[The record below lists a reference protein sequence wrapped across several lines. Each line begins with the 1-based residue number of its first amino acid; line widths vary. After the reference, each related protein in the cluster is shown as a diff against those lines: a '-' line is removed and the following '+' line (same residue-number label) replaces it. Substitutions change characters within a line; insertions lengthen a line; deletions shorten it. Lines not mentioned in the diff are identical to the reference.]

1 MTDSAIRDDTE
12 LVLSRYLVAVEISD
26 DLIFC
31 GHAVFGRRRLLD
43 RHMMS
48 LLGFFRPPQTP
59 ASAVAEY
66 LRRNPRLAVT
76 EGLPELVHR
85 IIRGYVE
92 DGILVPADQD
102 EPTAVAER
110 LGRTYGRDA
119 DGAFGVDAIEDA
131 FMPVLPERLD
141 RPSPAGDSEPLTIL
155 LLGWCAVQSLRPV
168 LAAAAAARGFQ
179 AAIQVGFPDD
189 VHLIDA
195 LAPDVTVLQLSHRL
209 ILAPVLDGLHLLP
222 PEELEDRITGAE
234 AAIRSA
240 VEKAAARTGSRL
252 LLVQGIAAPQVSP
265 FGAADFR
272 HAPNV
277 SDVVFRLNRTAREAT
292 ARHPDALFVDEEALA
307 ASFGKRWLM
316 DDLVSTFSHHGLLG
330 YPPGGAAIDA
340 PADTAEPSEQPE
352 PLPDEAQRTRF
363 HRLMSGAYLDLYE
376 IWRGRDAIRCVI
388 TDLDGTLWPGRI
400 ADESFDFNDERLVV
414 PLMYG
419 WYAGLHQAL
428 QVLRRRG
435 IVLAAVSKN
444 DPGVLA
450 KWRPDRLP
458 LGLGVRAEERGHL
471 LRPDD
476 FVAVR
481 LAWEPKSAVIRRLT
495 KELGV
500 SPGQVAFIDDHPV
513 EREEVRQTLPDVLV
527 LGDDMA
533 RVREVLLTSPRF
545 QVLDVSPE
553 ARRRTETTRARL
565 EREAARTAAPDAGAF
580 LKSLEVRCVVRVERD
595 TARAARI
602 SELLRRTNQFATTA
616 QRPSAA
622 ELAALMGRD
631 GAAVVSLHVRDRFAD
646 YGLVGAAVVEGTAIT
661 AFAISCRVIGLEAEI
676 PLLRRALELA
686 GRGGGSVH
694 VLFAPTERN
703 LPARRLFI
711 LQGFSARADG
721 TGFLFDLAH
730 QPPPADPP
738 HLHVLEE

>member
-1 MTDSAIRDDTE
+1 MTDSTIGDDTV
-12 LVLSRYLVAVEISD
+12 LVLSRYLVTVEISD
-26 DLIFC
+26 DMIFC

-43 RHMMS
+43 RRMMS
-48 LLGFFRPPQTP
+48 LVGIFRSPHSP
-59 ASAVAEY
+59 ASAVADY
-66 LRRNPRLAVT
+66 LRRNPRSAMT
-76 EGLPELVHR
+76 EGLPKRVHR
-85 IIRGYVE
+85 IIRDYVE

-102 EPTAVAER
+102 ETAAVAER

-131 FMPVLPERLD
+131 FTPVLPERLD
-141 RPSPAGDSEPLTIL
+141 RSLPERASEPLTIL

-189 VHLIDA
+189 VHLIDT

-222 PEELEDRITGAE
+222 PAEIEDRITGAE

-240 VEKAAARTGSRL
+240 VEKATARTGSRL

-272 HAPNV
+272 HAPSV
-277 SDVVFRLNRTAREAT
+277 SDVAFRLNRAAREAT
-292 ARHPDALFVDEEALA
+292 ARHADALFVDEEALA

-330 YPPGGAAIDA
+330 YPPGGVADEA
-340 PADTAEPSEQPE
+340 PEDGKGLPE
-352 PLPDEAQRTRF
+352 PAAAAASRTTF
-363 HRLMSGAYLDLYE
+363 HRLVSDAYLDLYAV
-376 IWRGRDAIRCVI
+376 WRGRDAIRCVV

-400 ADESFDFNDERLVV
+400 ADESFDFTDERLVV

-419 WYAGLHQAL
+419 RYAGLHQAL
-428 QVLRRRG
+428 QVLRSRG
-435 IVLAAVSKN
+435 ILLAAVSKN

-450 KWRPDRLP
+450 RWRPDLLP

-476 FVAVR
+476 FVAVC
-481 LAWEPKSAVIRRLT
+481 LSWEPKSAVIRRLT
-495 KELGV
+495 VELGV
-500 SPGQVAFIDDHPV
+500 APGQVAFIDDHPV
-513 EREEVRQTLPDVLV
+513 ERAEVRQALPDVLV

-533 RVREVLLTSPRF
+533 RVRETLLTSPRF
-545 QVLDVSPE
+545 QVLEVSPE

-565 EREAARTAAPDAGAF
+565 EREAARTAAPDAGEF
-580 LKSLEVRCVVRVERD
+580 LKSLAVHCVVRVERD

-622 ELAALMGRD
+622 ELVALMGRD
-631 GAAVVSLHVRDRFAD
+631 GAAVASLHVRDRFAD
-646 YGLVGAAVVEGTAIT
+646 YGLVGAAVVEGAAVT

-686 GRGGGSVH
+686 GRGGAAVRM
-694 VLFAPTERN
+694 LFASTERN

-711 LQGFSARADG
+711 RPGFSALADG
-721 TGFLFDLAH
+721 SGFLYDLAH
-730 QPPPADPP
+730 HPPPADPP
-738 HLHVLEE
+738 HLHVIEE